1 MRRMPRSERLRKNRE
16 FAAVFERGRSF
27 PGKKVVVYLLENSL
41 PFNRVGVAVSRKL
54 GGAVVR
60 NRLKRVVKEA
70 YRANEAGLRKGLD
83 LVLVPRSRAKTASFQ
98 EVKAELFE
106 VFSECGILARDATEH
121 EKSAETGSVVEGG
134 GGGCVKTGEKGDPC
148 GDRVL

>member
-1 MRRMPRSERLRKNRE
+1 MLRMPKSERLRKNSE

-27 PGKKVVVYLLENSL
+27 PGKKVVVYLLENGL

-60 NRLKRVVKEA
+60 NRLKRVMKEA

-106 VFSECGILARDATEH
+106 VFSECGALAKDARDR
-121 EKSAETGSVVEGG
+121 EKSGETESVVDGG
-134 GGGCVKTGEKGDPC
+134 DGERVGTGEKGDPRR
-148 GDRVL
+148 DRVL